1 MTRRTLLVV
10 ACGAVIVAISMGV
23 RQAFGVFLL
32 PISSDLQLGREVFGL
47 TLALQNLL
55 FGLFSPFIGVAADRF
70 GAARVIVLCTLL
82 YAGGLLLATLSTQP
96 IELYLTLGLL
106 VGVGLSGTTYVVVL
120 GAVARAVPAPQRSR
134 AFGITTAVGSFG
146 MFAIIPGAQA
156 LLTYF
161 GWIDTFYLIA
171 TGVAVMALFA
181 VGLAGRPAASD
192 STASG
197 PSLPEA
203 LRTARRHSGYWLLNA
218 GFFVCGF
225 HVTFI
230 AVHLPAY
237 LRDNALSPEIGAFSL
252 ALIGFFNIIGSY
264 WFAALGEHYRKKYLL
279 SVIYLVRAVVIAL
292 FLAFPVTSAS
302 ALIFSAA
309 IGFLWLA
316 TVPLT
321 SGVVA
326 QIFGTRYLSTLYG
339 VVFLSHQVG
348 SFLGAWLGGYAYDIF
363 GSYDL
368 VWTVSIA
375 LGVAAALIHWPIADA
390 PAPRLIGAKP

>member
-120 GAVARAVPAPQRSR
+120 G
-134 AFGITTAVGSFG
+134 
-146 MFAIIPGAQA
+146 
-156 LLTYF
+156 
-161 GWIDTFYLIA
+161 
-171 TGVAVMALFA
+171 
-181 VGLAGRPAASD
+181 
-192 STASG
+192 
-197 PSLPEA
+197 
-203 LRTARRHSGYWLLNA
+203 
-218 GFFVCGF
+218 
-225 HVTFI
+225 
-230 AVHLPAY
+230 
-237 LRDNALSPEIGAFSL
+237 
-252 ALIGFFNIIGSY
+252 
-264 WFAALGEHYRKKYLL
+264 
-279 SVIYLVRAVVIAL
+279 
-292 FLAFPVTSAS
+292 
-302 ALIFSAA
+302 
-309 IGFLWLA
+309 
-316 TVPLT
+316 
-321 SGVVA
+321 
-326 QIFGTRYLSTLYG
+326 
-339 VVFLSHQVG
+339 
-348 SFLGAWLGGYAYDIF
+348 
-363 GSYDL
+363 